1 MINQSKTS
9 AAQISMKQ
17 REIDLVCLLGA
28 ANLFDSTGIRRQ
40 LGHGAKRNRHCDLLG
55 HIGQVGRPRS
65 LLREWVADSGS
76 MAQRAKPVSKLFA

>member
-28 ANLFDSTGIRRQ
+28 ANVFDSTGIRRQ
-40 LGHGAKRNRHCDLLG
+40 LGHGAKRNRHCDLL
-55 HIGQVGRPRS
+55 GQVGRPRS